1 MATDPDRERED
12 AAGEAH
18 ETAVLGAVECA
29 DDPSESLQFLVETAL
44 KDAGFDG
51 EGLQTWVPT
60 GQFESSSLVRLPRF
74 PASIDGR
81 DERTLTLSAVRN
93 EQQSAQLGI
102 IATGHVSGLTC
113 SFGDLEG
120 ETGTIPAE
128 NLTARFV
135 GYVPVERALSEVV
148 WSATIEDVADEAVS
162 GTRNPDLVGD
172 PLLSRDA
179 VDIPPYQTQPVWLTV
194 EVPAGVEPGDYAGTL
209 TVEADTHD
217 PVTFDLRV
225 TVEGPVLPPADEFDF
240 HLDAWLNPDAVAQ
253 EHGVERWSADHW
265 TLLERYFA
273 DLASRSQTAVTTTIV
288 DNPWVKDWVNGS
300 RRPQTASGF
309 GSMVD
314 WTYDGESWSFDFS
327 VFDRYVETARDCG
340 VGQRIH
346 AFGFLGFRPPERL
359 SYVHTGTGDRVSEE
373 VDVGDERW
381 AEAWTAFFDAFVPHL
396 EERGWLADTWLAID
410 EREEEIIDASVS
422 FLEEVAP
429 GLAERLSVAGSD
441 DAAPYADDLSLNTVH
456 VPELPLEYESTF
468 FDQDDDAEDPDITI
482 FSPEDVDGR
491 RREGKTTTFYT
502 AGSPTHPNM
511 LTFSPAVESRLVP
524 WIAAANRLD
533 GYLNWAYASWP
544 EDVYENPVFR
554 YVQGAEYFVYP
565 GQGEPRSSIRWE
577 LLMEGIEDYELL
589 TAGRDDAGREADP
602 HGDEARSMLEELD
615 GRELD
620 VTELPRVRTQ
630 IIERLTDQ
638 TNG

>member
-1 MATDPDRERED
+1 
-12 AAGEAH
+12 
-18 ETAVLGAVECA
+18 
-29 DDPSESLQFLVETAL
+29 
-44 KDAGFDG
+44 
-51 EGLQTWVPT
+51 
-60 GQFESSSLVRLPRF
+60 
-74 PASIDGR
+74 
-81 DERTLTLSAVRN
+81 
-93 EQQSAQLGI
+93 
-102 IATGHVSGLTC
+102 
-113 SFGDLEG
+113 
-120 ETGTIPAE
+120 
-128 NLTARFV
+128 
-135 GYVPVERALSEVV
+135 
-148 WSATIEDVADEAVS
+148 
-162 GTRNPDLVGD
+162 
-172 PLLSRDA
+172 
-179 VDIPPYQTQPVWLTV
+179 
-194 EVPAGVEPGDYAGTL
+194 
-209 TVEADTHD
+209 
-217 PVTFDLRV
+217 
-225 TVEGPVLPPADEFDF
+225 
-240 HLDAWLNPDAVAQ
+240 
-253 EHGVERWSADHW
+253 
-265 TLLERYFA
+265 
-273 DLASRSQTAVTTTIV
+273 
-288 DNPWVKDWVNGS
+288 
-300 RRPQTASGF
+300 
-309 GSMVD
+309 MVD